1 MDNLTHSLTGLALAR
16 AGLDRLT
23 PRASLILL
31 LAANTP
37 DIDIITAWG
46 GAHVYLD
53 HHRGITHSLLALPLV
68 AALPPLVAWR
78 FTWGAYLAS
87 TVGVLTHLLMD
98 WTNIYGIRLL
108 TPVSERW
115 FRLDIISVVDPW
127 IWAVLIL
134 TTLWPLLAR
143 LVSGEISSGARM
155 QSKPGVGL
163 ARVALVLLLIY
174 AGARFILHERA
185 LAVLDSRLWL
195 GRAPVHVAAFPTL
208 ANPMA
213 WTGLVEVSHAWVQV
227 PMNLAR
233 NSEPGEPTVFYKSP
247 PDEIASRTAPFAAF
261 LRFSQFPI
269 WRSLPAPGAEGGQ
282 IVEASDLRFGVPG
295 EGRFAAIA
303 KVSESGKVLESR
315 FQFGPPGST
324 PRPK

>member
-23 PRASLILL
+23 PRASLVLL
-31 LAANTP
+31 VAVNVP
-37 DIDIITAWG
+37 DIDVVTSLW

-53 HHRGITHSLLALPLV
+53 HHRGITHSLLALPIV
-68 AALPPLVAWR
+68 AALPVIVTWR
-78 FTWGAYLAS
+78 LTLGAYLAS
-87 TVGVLTHLLMD
+87 FIGVLSHLLMD

-115 FRLDIISVVDPW
+115 FRLDIISVIDPW
-127 IWAVLIL
+127 IWAALAL
-134 TTLWPLLAR
+134 AALWPLLAR
-143 LVSGEISSGARM
+143 LVSGEIGGRSHA
-155 QSKPGVGL
+155 KTKAGVGL
-163 ARVALVLLLIY
+163 ARATLAFLLIY

-185 LAVLDSRLWL
+185 LAVLDSRLWT
-195 GRAPVHVAAFPTL
+195 GRAPVRVAAFPTL

-213 WTGLVEVSHAWVQV
+213 WTGLVELSDAWVQV
-227 PMNLAR
+227 PVALTGKA
-233 NSEPGEPTVFYKSP
+233 EPGEGTVYYKSP
-247 PDEIASRTAPFAAF
+247 PNPAASATPAFAAM

-269 WRSLPAPGAEGGQ
+269 WRSLPSPAADGSTT
-282 IVEASDLRFGVPG
+282 VEASDLRFGVPG
-295 EGRFAAIA
+295 EGRFAAVA
-303 KVSESGKVLESR
+303 KISASGQVIESR